1 MSFFNKIVKS
11 IATNNQQDKREN
23 KFIDYGENKVDG
35 DHDHRRN
42 KGGDRTPAQKKG
54 DQKKKWKLSREFM
67 NIIKVT
73 NTE

>member
-54 DQKKKWKLSREFM
+54 DQKKKKSD
-67 NIIKVT
+67 
-73 NTE
+73 

>member
-11 IATNNQQDKREN
+11 IATSNQQDKREH
-23 KFIDYGENKVDG
+23 KFIDYGENKGDG

-54 DQKKKWKLSREFM
+54 DQKKKKGE
-67 NIIKVT
+67 
-73 NTE
+73 

>member
-42 KGGDRTPAQKKG
+42 KGEIVHLHKK
-54 DQKKKWKLSREFM
+54 R
-67 NIIKVT
+67 
-73 NTE
+73 